1 MPYPRSAPIMG
12 DDGDKTCRVWEA
24 SLSPKNGNFKMLGV
38 HFGIF
43 DELGVGPSDEGDS
56 YRTLFRPITR
66 QKHAYRPLPPSM
78 VPGRRGPQR
87 GSSPQLPGS
96 ARASRTQPPPG
107 TPAWDDHVLVH
118 RRRFEVRN
126 ALSANIPRFQMT
138 DRRDDLRFND
148 VVPAGCNGFT
158 TVT

>member
-1 MPYPRSAPIMG
+1 
-12 DDGDKTCRVWEA
+12 
-24 SLSPKNGNFKMLGV
+24 
-38 HFGIF
+38 
-43 DELGVGPSDEGDS
+43 
-56 YRTLFRPITR
+56 
-66 QKHAYRPLPPSM
+66 
-78 VPGRRGPQR
+78 
-87 GSSPQLPGS
+87 
-96 ARASRTQPPPG
+96 
-107 TPAWDDHVLVH
+107 VLVH